1 MISLAVLSE
10 GVDKLDPMPISLP
23 KLAEALADTGSNLR
37 DMVRIVEYDA
47 ALTANTI
54 RWANSAAYA
63 PRDPILTVRDAIMRL
78 GAGRVLQLAV
88 GGRVKALLGG
98 PCPGYDLGEKELWN
112 HSVTAALGA
121 DLLSR
126 FARQSIPPVAFTA
139 ALLHDIGK
147 LIISRQISR
156 EMHREIV
163 DVVDRENLPFFEA
176 ERVVLG
182 VSHAEIGG
190 VVAKRWSF
198 PDILVDCIRLHHDPD
213 DESHIS
219 PALDAVHI
227 GNVVAKSLGVGM
239 GSEQMNMV
247 ACANSAR
254 RLGLTPEKF
263 EALCANVM
271 TDLPMIEEL
280 FDGSE
285 SRLKAHYPR

>member
-10 GVDKLDPMPISLP
+10 SVDKLDPMPISLP
-23 KLAEALADTGSNLR
+23 KLAEALSNTGSNLQ

-47 ALTANTI
+47 ALTANTL

-63 PRDPILTVRDAIMRL
+63 PRHPIMTVRDAMMRL

-88 GGRVKALLGG
+88 GGRVKTLLES

-121 DLLSR
+121 DLLSG
-126 FARQSIPPVAFTA
+126 FATQPIPPVAFTA

-147 LIISRQISR
+147 LIISRHINP
-156 EMHREIV
+156 EIHRQIV
-163 DVVDRENLPFFEA
+163 DVVEQENLPFFEA

-213 DESHIS
+213 DESHVS
-219 PALDAVHI
+219 PALDAVHVS
-227 GNVVAKSLGVGM
+227 NVVAKTLGVGM

-247 ACANSAR
+247 ACASSAR
-254 RLGLTPEKF
+254 RLGLMPEKF
-263 EALCANVM
+263 EALCASVM
-271 TDLPMIEEL
+271 TGLPMIEEL
-280 FDGSE
+280 FDGAK
-285 SRLKAHYPR
+285 SRLQARIPS